1 MHLLNRI
8 TMLNTL
14 AMVQRKVF
22 IVHSSK
28 MFFTYVLFLQ
38 IKIYS
43 LRICLIAKVKF
54 TNLSIIKFTKF
65 QEI

>member
-1 MHLLNRI
+1 MHLLNII

-14 AMVQRKVF
+14 TMVQRKVF

-38 IKIYS
+38 KKNIFSK
-43 LRICLIAKVKF
+43 
-54 TNLSIIKFTKF
+54 NLFNRQS
-65 QEI
+65 